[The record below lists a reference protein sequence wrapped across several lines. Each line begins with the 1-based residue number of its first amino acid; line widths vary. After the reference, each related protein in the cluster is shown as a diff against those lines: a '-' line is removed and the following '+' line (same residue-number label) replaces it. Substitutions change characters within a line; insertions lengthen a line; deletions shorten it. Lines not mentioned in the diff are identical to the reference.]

1 MIERLIFDI
10 DNTLITNVS
19 FREAI
24 GKTLKDL
31 NIYSEENLDN
41 FFKGIGDYESLYNS
55 YNYIDYK
62 NHMEKYMNVVIPD
75 NFFDIFFYY
84 LKDVV
89 PEYNE
94 RLINTIDNLSKKY
107 ELVIL
112 SNFFSV
118 SQMNRLNTMGIGKY
132 FSEIYGEDVIKPNI
146 EAYLKACGPHKPIE
160 CVMIGDSLYLDVEC
174 AINNGLNAI
183 FVNTKGIPTDDL
195 DYVVVDK
202 VEDIN
207 EDIINKIME

>member
-1 MIERLIFDI
+1 MIKRLIFDV

-62 NHMEKYMNVVIPD
+62 NHMEKYMNVTIPD
-75 NFFDIFFYY
+75 NFFDVFFYY

-94 RLINTIDNLSKKY
+94 RLMGAIDNLSKKY

-146 EAYLKACGPHKPIE
+146 EAYLKACGLHKPIE